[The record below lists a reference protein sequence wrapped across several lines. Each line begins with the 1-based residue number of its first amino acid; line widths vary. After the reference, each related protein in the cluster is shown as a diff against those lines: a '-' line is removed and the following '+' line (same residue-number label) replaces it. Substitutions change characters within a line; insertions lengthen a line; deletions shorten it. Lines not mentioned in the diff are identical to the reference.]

1 MKKIICILLG
11 HKWQP
16 IPFSM
21 TRDYCERCF
30 VERSNPFGC
39 FIGKSEEKQDEEV

>member
-1 MKKIICILLG
+1 MKKIICKLFG

-16 IPFSM
+16 VPFTM

-30 VERSNPFGC
+30 VERSNPCGC
-39 FIGKSEEKQDEEV
+39 FVGKEEAKNEEV